1 MNNNGC
7 GQLGAIQ
14 TRGTCWFYSILNGF
28 ILSEDGQKILFNRLK
43 NFYKKLKPAEKA
55 YFDDE
60 FNAPCPMK
68 NLSKTKE
75 IYFWKFIDQYLCF
88 MSGPRAASLKAG
100 KSASVLGGMSLQGTV
115 AKNMGGKGA
124 FPQAEIG
131 KILDHVGFKGEYY
144 IKYANDPPKF
154 HAARKPQFVMVM
166 QDKYYPKSYMNEI
179 PSGLM
184 ADPKYEIMCASL
196 VIANTNANNS
206 ETHKWHAVAGY
217 VCNGKGYIYDSNQRK
232 VFKCN
237 WWNIADFKKV
247 ANEVAEAYPFF
258 KGGQINVHTYAFAI
272 FARKE
277 FTKDIGTACL
287 MKYKTNTP
295 QAYGLNFTDPN
306 LGRQLNSNLY
316 NFFKPAQRAALKR
329 KWARTEHKAPVYIN
343 KATFNSILAGAKNRT
358 NGYQQ
363 VNNLE
368 SAGYKFKYENWD
380 NFSNKLR
387 AKFPLKKA
395 SPVKN
400 TAFGNLKARLNQY
413 TKSTAAVRKHQY
425 SLVWKGLPMTQ
436 RKVLMHWRNKGEWLA
451 NNAFENKP
459 KPPIKRKSVAKPKPK
474 TPSPSPHAKRAI
486 QVKSNFEKYWKSM
499 QPENRKM
506 IRNYVAAYK
515 SPSPVKKS
523 NFNKLAPFFEPAKKT
538 YTLNNAK
545 RNVNALKTAKA
556 RDEFYKKGTVG
567 KGLKP
572 TNLVEILKYI
582 KTKNQAARNAR
593 AAKKSVKK

>member
-1 MNNNGC
+1 MNLVMNNGC

-28 ILSEDGQKILFNRLK
+28 ILSEDGQKILFNRLT

-100 KSASVLGGMSLQGTV
+100 KSASLLGGMSLQGTV

-343 KATFNSILAGAKNRT
+343 KATFNSIVSGAKSRN

-368 SAGYKFKYENWD
+368 SAGYKLRYENFD

-387 AKFPLKKA
+387 AKFPVKKA
-395 SPVKN
+395 
-400 TAFGNLKARLNQY
+400 A
-413 TKSTAAVRKHQY
+413 
-425 SLVWKGLPMTQ
+425 
-436 RKVLMHWRNKGEWLA
+436 
-451 NNAFENKP
+451 
-459 KPPIKRKSVAKPKPK
+459 PP
-474 TPSPSPHAKRAI
+474 PSPSPKTKRAN
-486 QVKSNFEKYWKSM
+486 QVRGQFALMWKGM
-499 QPENRKM
+499 NANNRQVV
-506 IRNYVAAYK
+506 RNYIASYK
-515 SPSPVKKS
+515 SPSPSPNTKAIAK
-523 NFNKLAPFFEPAKKT
+523 FFEPAKKT
-538 YTLNNAK
+538 MTLENAKREINKLKTAKERANWYYQTNIKLPNGNDVKLWKYIKEKNEAESKAKKIFGTPSPSPNMKKYTLANAK

-556 RDEFYKKGTVG
+556 RKEYKRTRAVNMSQNNWMELGRYVDR
-567 KGLKP
+567 
-572 TNLVEILKYI
+572 
-582 KTKNQAARNAR
+582 KNYEAMQIRRAKR
-593 AAKKSVKK
+593 AAKAA